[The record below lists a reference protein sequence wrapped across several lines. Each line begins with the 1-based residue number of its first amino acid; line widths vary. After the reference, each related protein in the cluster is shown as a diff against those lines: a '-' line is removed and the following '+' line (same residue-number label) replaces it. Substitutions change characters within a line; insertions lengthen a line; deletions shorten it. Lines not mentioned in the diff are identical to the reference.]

1 MKKHL
6 TAVVLASA
14 LTPLAFAEGW
24 SGGVELGFSNTSG
37 NSRNSTLTTRFD
49 LKWENAVWNHE
60 FFGDAYYAR
69 RDSERTAE
77 RYALGYKPRYRLSE
91 RDYLFGT
98 LRYDRDRFADIL
110 HRWTQLAGYG
120 RELIDTE
127 RTKLEAEIGAG
138 ARQTRYDVNPDG
150 LDRSEPVLYVGGSFR
165 HDLSDTAR
173 LSQTLRV
180 EYGND
185 NTNSESVTALTMRV
199 TRTVSAKLSHTIRHN
214 TRATGVRGRKVDQI
228 TGVNLVYGF

>member
-1 MKKHL
+1 MRNQL
-6 TAVVLASA
+6 TVAVLSASLAA
-14 LTPLAFAEGW
+14 PAFAEGW

-37 NSRNSTLTTRFD
+37 NSRNATLTTRFD

-77 RYALGYKPRYRLSE
+77 RHALGYKPRYRLSE

-98 LRYDRDRFADIL
+98 VRYDRDPFADIR
-110 HRWTQLAGYG
+110 HRWTQIAGYG
-120 RELIDTE
+120 RKLIDAE
-127 RTKLEAEIGAG
+127 RTQLEAEIGAG
-138 ARQTRYDVNPDG
+138 ARQTRYEVNPDG

-165 HDLSDTAR
+165 HDLSETAR
-173 LSQTLRV
+173 LSQTLRI

-199 TRTVSAKLSHTIRHN
+199 TRTVSAKLSHTVRHN
-214 TRATGVRGRKVDQI
+214 TRLTGVRGEKVDQI
-228 TGVNLVYGF
+228 TGVNLVYSF